1 MKHREIA
8 IIAAVGLLLS
18 SIIAGGLYLQET
30 VHADRETIQRIEKGM
45 TYAEVVD
52 LLGVRYDRSYLGE
65 YESTDE
71 VIANMENGEAV
82 SFVCDWRIGSTR
94 EMFYVGFDEQEAVV
108 ATLSKSH

>member
-8 IIAAVGLLLS
+8 IIAAVGLLLI

-52 LLGVRYDRSYLGE
+52 LLRVMYDRSYRGE
-65 YESTDE
+65 HESTDE
-71 VIANMENGEAV
+71 DVANMENGESV
-82 SFVCDWRIGSTR
+82 SFVCDWRIAFTR
-94 EMFYVGFDEQEAVV
+94 EMFCVGFDEDEAVV
-108 ATLSKSH
+108 ATLVKSQ